1 MEKKKKCYTY
11 LRVSTEKQVDGY
23 SIDAQRKNVQKLADL
38 KDFEIVHEYVDA
50 GFSGADVQNRPAFT
64 QMMKDIE
71 SEKDG
76 VCYVLSFKL
85 SRLGRNAI
93 DTLESLR
100 KMQEHGVNILTDDGA
115 VDSSSAYGNFF
126 ILIMSGLA
134 EMERENILAQ
144 TFAGRVEKARQGRYN
159 GGQAPYGYRIKPATV
174 KGEKG
179 ILEINEDEAPVIRM
193 IFDRYVNHEKGDGR
207 VAEYMI
213 THGYGKATRENGKLV
228 YIDESF
234 VGNVIRNEVYCGIMV
249 YGKRKNIK
257 NPKTGKVTTHLRD
270 ESEWYRAEGLHE
282 PIISKELFEKAQA
295 IRKRNTSYQPKVY
308 NPTHAAIFSGIIVC
322 PVCGSPMHGVGG
334 MGKVKLDGKHGG
346 GQYYYSCSKHRRKKG
361 EHQCPYSKGW
371 RQDMIDSLMAN
382 IIVQIANNEEFRKDM
397 KSRLGK
403 AVDTS
408 EYEAQIEALTKQIRN
423 KTMTLKRKSALIDEF
438 DWDVENADTLYDALN
453 TDYMKLHNEVLALE
467 KSLDEVEDT
476 MAHIKNQEI
485 TKDNVLRFILDFGR
499 AYNGLS
505 EIEKK
510 ELANRFIEKIEIF
523 PEERDNGSVIKSVTF
538 RFPIKIGGKSI
549 DKVEVNR
556 QTSGNLVETVVL
568 LSRKIPDAVIDVELQ
583 LSELDLTR

>member
-1 MEKKKKCYTY
+1 MEKKKRCNTY

-38 KDFEIVHEYVDA
+38 KDFEIVNEYVDA
-50 GFSGADVQNRPAFT
+50 GVSGADVQNRPAFT

-76 VCYVLSFKL
+76 ICYVLSFKL

-115 VDSSSAYGNFF
+115 VDYSSAYGNFF

-179 ILEINEDEAPVIRM
+179 ILEINEDETPIIRM
-193 IFDRYVNHEKGDGR
+193 IFDRYVNYEKGDGR

-234 VGNVIRNEVYCGIMV
+234 VGNVIRNEVYCGVMV
-249 YGKRKNIK
+249 YGKRKNVK
-257 NPKTGKVTTHLRD
+257 NPKTGKVSTRLRD

-282 PIISKELFEKAQA
+282 PIISKELFEKAQE
-295 IRKRNTSYQPKVY
+295 IRKKNTYYQPKVY
-308 NPTHAAIFSGIIVC
+308 NPTHAAIFSGILVC
-322 PVCGSPMHGVGG
+322 PECGSPMHGVGG

-346 GQYYYSCSKHRRKKG
+346 GQYYYSCSRHRRKKG
-361 EHQCPYSKGW
+361 EFRCPYSKGW
-371 RQDMIDSLMAN
+371 RQDKIDALMAN
-382 IIVQIANNEEFRKDM
+382 IISQIGNNEEFRNDM
-397 KSRLGK
+397 KGRLGK

-408 EYEAQIEALTKQIRN
+408 GYEAQFEALTKQIRN
-423 KTMTLKRKSALIDEF
+423 KTKTLKRKSMLIDEF
-438 DWDVENADTLYDALN
+438 NWEVENADTLYDALN
-453 TDYMKLHNEVLALE
+453 DDYMKLRNEVISLE
-467 KSLDEVEDT
+467 NSLREVEDT
-476 MAHIKNQEI
+476 IKSIESQQV
-485 TKDNVLRFILDFGR
+485 TKDNLFHFILEFGR
-499 AYNGLS
+499 AYKSLS

-510 ELANRFIEKIEIF
+510 NLANQFIEKIEIF
-523 PEERDNGSVIKSVTF
+523 HEERDNGSVIKSVTF
-538 RFPIKIGGKSI
+538 RFPIKLGGKQFEKI
-549 DKVEVNR
+549 EVDG
-556 QTSGNLVETVVL
+556 QTSGDLVETVVL
-568 LSRKIPDAVIDVELQ
+568 MSRKDK
-583 LSELDLTR
+583 